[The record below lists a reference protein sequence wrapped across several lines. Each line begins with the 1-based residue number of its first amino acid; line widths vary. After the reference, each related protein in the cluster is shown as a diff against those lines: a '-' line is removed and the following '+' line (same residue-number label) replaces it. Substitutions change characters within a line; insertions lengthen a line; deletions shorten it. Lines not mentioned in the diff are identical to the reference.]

1 MTETPTLT
9 LPAIDPETVEAKR
22 GANYSDEFAGPV
34 KDREK
39 RALGDALGLGQFGV
53 NLVTM
58 EPGALSSLRHWHSGE
73 EEFVWVVSGELVLV
87 QDGGETVL
95 RAGDAA
101 AFKAGGPDGHHLRNR
116 SGAVASFLV
125 IGTRAASDTCTYPD
139 VDLINRTEGAR
150 NWFTLRDGTFVK
162 EAS

>member
-1 MTETPTLT
+1 MPK
-9 LPAIDPETVEAKR
+9 IDIDEVEAHTGSTYPEPYAAQMGGR
-22 GANYSDEFAGPV
+22 AFQ
-34 KDREK
+34 
-39 RALGDALGLGQFGV
+39 ALGDAAGLTQFGV

-58 EPGALSSLRHWHSGE
+58 QPGATSSLRHWHSGE
-73 EEFVWVVSGELVLV
+73 DEFVWMVSGELVLV

-101 AFKAGGPDGHHLRNR
+101 GFKAGDPDGHHLRNH
-116 SGAVASFLV
+116 SGAVASFLA
-125 IGTRAASDTCTYPD
+125 IGTREGSDTCTYSD
-139 VDLINRTEGAR
+139 VDLINRTEGKR

>member
-1 MTETPTLT
+1 MPK
-9 LPAIDPETVEAKR
+9 IDLDSVEAR
-22 GANYSDEFAGPV
+22 TGSTYPEPYASQMGGRSFQ
-34 KDREK
+34 
-39 RALGDALGLGQFGV
+39 ALGDTAGLTQFGV

-58 EPGALSSLRHWHSGE
+58 PPGALSSLRHWHSGE
-73 EEFVWVVSGELVLV
+73 DEFVWVVSGELVLV

-101 AFKAGGPDGHHLRNR
+101 GFKAGDPDGHHLRNR

-125 IGTRAASDTCTYPD
+125 IGTRGASDTCTYPD
-139 VDLINRTEGAR
+139 ADLINRTEGAR

>member
-1 MTETPTLT
+1 MPQ
-9 LPAIDPETVEAKR
+9 IDIDSVEAR
-22 GANYSDEFAGPV
+22 IGSTYPEPYASQMGGRAFQ
-34 KDREK
+34 
-39 RALGDALGLGQFGV
+39 ALGDAAGLTQFGV

-58 EPGALSSLRHWHSGE
+58 PPGAISSLRHWHSGE
-73 EEFVWVVSGELVLV
+73 DEFVWVVSGELVLV

-101 AFKAGGPDGHHLRNR
+101 GFKAGDPDGHQLRNR
-116 SGAVASFLV
+116 SRAVASFLA
-125 IGTRAASDTCTYPD
+125 IGTRGGSDTCTYSD
-139 VDLINRTEGAR
+139 ADLINRTEGER

>member
-1 MTETPTLT
+1 MPK
-9 LPAIDPETVEAKR
+9 IDIDEVEAHTGSTYPEPYAAQMGGR
-22 GANYSDEFAGPV
+22 SFQ
-34 KDREK
+34 
-39 RALGDALGLGQFGV
+39 ALGDAAGLTQFGV

-58 EPGALSSLRHWHSGE
+58 EPGAASSLRHWHSGE
-73 EEFVWVVSGELVLV
+73 DEFVWMVSGELVLV

-101 AFKAGGPDGHHLRNR
+101 GFKAGDPDGHHLRNR
-116 SGAVASFLV
+116 SGAVARFLA
-125 IGTRAASDTCTYPD
+125 IGTREGSDTCTYSD
-139 VDLINRTEGAR
+139 VDLINHTEGKR

>member
-1 MTETPTLT
+1 MPK
-9 LPAIDPETVEAKR
+9 IDLDTVEAWIGSTYPEPYASQMGGR
-22 GANYSDEFAGPV
+22 SFQ
-34 KDREK
+34 
-39 RALGDALGLGQFGV
+39 ALGDAAGLTQFGV

-58 EPGALSSLRHWHSGE
+58 PPGAISSLRHWHSGE
-73 EEFVWVVSGELVLV
+73 DEFVWVVSGELVLV

-101 AFKAGGPDGHHLRNR
+101 AFKAGDPDGHHLKNR
-116 SGAVASFLV
+116 TEAEASFLA
-125 IGTRAASDTCTYPD
+125 IGTREGRDTCIYSD
-139 VDLINRTEGAR
+139 VDLVNRTEGKR